1 MTFKG
6 KIVDK
11 PYPFGLKNITF
22 SSKYVCIVFF
32 LLLFLLSFFFILRAF
47 QRTRISSGVHCR
59 TVDMALHPVT
69 YVFQRCM
76 ILKVLGKV

>member
-32 LLLFLLSFFFILRAF
+32 LLLFLLFFSYCERFNARAF
-47 QRTRISSGVHCR
+47 RVVCIAER
-59 TVDMALHPVT
+59 
-69 YVFQRCM
+69 
-76 ILKVLGKV
+76 